1 MNLHGNETAG
11 RLRRGLT
18 ALRDG
23 TLPERLRR
31 KWRESGQP
39 RRRAWW
45 QRQRGRVEHVDVA
58 IQGGV
63 RMRLYLDDE
72 LSRLIYCDDFE
83 MAERLF
89 LNHFL
94 RRGDV
99 FVDVGCN
106 IGLFT
111 LIAARRV
118 GGAGHVYGFEPCSRT
133 FARLEA
139 NLRLNA
145 FANIAWYRVSLS
157 DRRGEAT
164 LTAPVDGYG
173 AWGSLAHPVRGQ
185 SLTTETVTTI
195 PWDDFAQEHQL
206 IGRVAAMKIDVEGWE
221 ARVLSGASKTLSR
234 GDAPLL
240 QVELTEDAARMA
252 GSTCAE
258 LYHLPEELGNR

>member
-1 MNLHGNETAG
+1 
-11 RLRRGLT
+11 
-18 ALRDG
+18 
-23 TLPERLRR
+23 
-31 KWRESGQP
+31 
-39 RRRAWW
+39 
-45 QRQRGRVEHVDVA
+45 
-58 IQGGV
+58 
-63 RMRLYLDDE
+63 MRLYLDDE
-72 LSRLIYCDDFE
+72 LSRLIYCDEFE

-139 NLRLNA
+139 NLRLNG
-145 FANIAWYRVSLS
+145 FANVSCYRMSLS
-157 DRRGEAT
+157 DRHGEAT

-173 AWGSLAHPVRGQ
+173 AWGSLAHPVRGK
-185 SLTTETVTTI
+185 SFTTETVAML

-206 IGRVAAMKIDVEGWE
+206 IGRVVAMKIDVEGWE
-221 ARVLSGASKTLSR
+221 ARVLSGASKALAR
-234 GDAPLL
+234 EDAPVL
-240 QVELTEDAARMA
+240 QVEFTEEAARAA
-252 GSTCAE
+252 GSSCAE
-258 LYHLPEELGNR
+258 LYHRLEGFGYRMFTYDVERGRLLPDPLRESYPYLNVIAAKRPDDVMARLRRRSWFRWSRA